1 VFAQLRSRTIVLASA
16 IAAVVLIAVLVVL
29 PFARRWGAREAAIA
43 TESERLA
50 RLRGLIAN
58 QSQLENTLRTRAQ
71 SSGPAQQLLSGRTS
85 ALAASQLQS
94 TLQDFADQS
103 RVTVSRLDVAG
114 APVTRETGVPMIPAT
129 LSALGDIYGI
139 TDLLSRIQNGPLLLE
154 ITELTV
160 RPNPALRGELLQMT
174 VALRGPHL
182 AEVQ

>member
-1 VFAQLRSRTIVLASA
+1 MLASA
-16 IAAVVLIAVLVVL
+16 IAAVVLIAALVVL
-29 PFARRWGAREAAIA
+29 PFARRWSAREAVIA

-58 QSQLENTLRTRAQ
+58 QPQLENALRARAQ
-71 SSGPAQQLLSGRTS
+71 ASGPAQQLLSGRTS

-114 APVTRETGVPMIPAT
+114 APATRDSGVPMIPAT

-139 TDLLSRIQNGPLLLE
+139 TELLSRIQNGPLLLE

-160 RPNPALRGELLQMT
+160 RPNPALRGELLQLT

-182 AEVQ
+182 AEAQ

>member
-1 VFAQLRSRTIVLASA
+1 VFDQLRSRTVVVASAVLAVA
-16 IAAVVLIAVLVVL
+16 LLTVLVVL
-29 PFARRWGAREAAIA
+29 PFARRWSTREDAISA
-43 TESERLA
+43 ESERLA

-58 QSQLENTLRTRAQ
+58 QTPLESALRMRAQ
-71 SSGPAQQLLSGRTS
+71 SSEPAQQLLSGRTS

-94 TLQDFADQS
+94 TLQDFANQS

-114 APVTRETGVPMIPAT
+114 APETRESGVPMIPAT

-139 TDLLSRIQNGPLLLE
+139 TELLSRIQNGPLLLE

-174 VALRGPHL
+174 VALRGAHL
-182 AEVQ
+182 GATQ